1 MNESTQQNPPQTKKP
16 ISLELQ
22 RESLQLVSLDNL
34 DGVVGGDG
42 LTNIPSTSSHISQT
56 ETSTAFSRN
65 P

>member
-22 RESLQLVSLDNL
+22 RESLQLVSLDYL
-34 DGVVGGDG
+34 DGVVGGVGD
-42 LTNIPSTSSHISQT
+42 TSRPSTSSHINADELDTWQ
-56 ETSTAFSRN
+56 